1 LQSVSRALLL
11 VGRSVAIVGFLAVLV
26 FFYNVLRA
34 CRWDKLCARDN
45 SEPVVDTP
53 YINELRKGCRSERS
67 RASGF
72 VQKSNPAL
80 FSFVVSRSP
89 RSINSDRVIDP
100 FPLEED
106 GFMPQAKYRIDRRV
120 DDYINSLPSWQ
131 QEVCRQVRDLVH
143 AADADVS
150 ETIKRTKLPYFTL
163 DGNICAL
170 LGTKDHVN
178 IFHL

>member
-1 LQSVSRALLL
+1 
-11 VGRSVAIVGFLAVLV
+11 
-26 FFYNVLRA
+26 
-34 CRWDKLCARDN
+34 
-45 SEPVVDTP
+45 
-53 YINELRKGCRSERS
+53 
-67 RASGF
+67 
-72 VQKSNPAL
+72 
-80 FSFVVSRSP
+80 
-89 RSINSDRVIDP
+89 
-100 FPLEED
+100 LEED

-178 IFHL
+178 IFIYDPIAPDPEGIINQGHGNSTARAIQVYRGERIKKRALLNLFKAVIANNRTGGWRHLRRNREPE